1 MSCVVG
7 IEDPGGAWVGGD
19 SAAVDDDDVLTL
31 CAQPKV
37 FSMLED
43 EFAVGVVDSSR
54 PGQLVRYSLA
64 LPDAARRQHDYQR
77 DPDRFIA
84 TSFVEA
90 MRKCLKRGG
99 YAGKGEDEEELGGH
113 FLVAW
118 RARLYRIESDYSFGR
133 SSLGYDAIG
142 AGAAVAL
149 GALHATQG
157 QAPVRR
163 IEIALAAAAE
173 HTATVRPPFVV
184 AHAHDATA
192 RP

>member
-7 IEDPGGAWVGGD
+7 IEDPAGAWIGGD
-19 SAAVDDDDVLTL
+19 SAAVDDDDVVTL

-37 FSMLED
+37 FSMLEE
-43 EFAVGVVDSSR
+43 EFAIGAVDSAR

-64 LPDAARRQHDYQR
+64 LPDAARRNDDYRR

-84 TSFVEA
+84 TSFVDA
-90 MRKCLKRGG
+90 VRKCLRRGG
-99 YAGKGEDEEELGGH
+99 YAGKGEEDEELGGH

-118 RARLYRIESDYSFGR
+118 RARLYRVESDYSFGR

-142 AGAAVAL
+142 SGGAVAL
-149 GALHATQG
+149 GALHATRG
-157 QAPVRR
+157 QAPRRR

-184 AHAHDATA
+184 AHANEATSG
-192 RP
+192 P